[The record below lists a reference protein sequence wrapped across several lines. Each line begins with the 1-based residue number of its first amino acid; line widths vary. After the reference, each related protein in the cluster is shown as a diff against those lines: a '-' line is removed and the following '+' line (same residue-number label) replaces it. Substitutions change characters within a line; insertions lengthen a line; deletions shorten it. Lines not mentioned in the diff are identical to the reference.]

1 MISIQKRH
9 SFRGWR
15 LAAASVPIFL
25 APVALAAEHE
35 HREHDAHAH
44 GHGTLDIVVEGDQAL
59 IELRIPAVNVVG
71 FEHAPRDDA
80 EHEAVR
86 RALEPLRDGGS
97 LFMLSAD
104 ADCAVEEAAADIVS
118 LSDEHHHD
126 EGDHEAD
133 EHAVHDD
140 EHEAHEDEH
149 AAHEDE
155 HEAHDDEH
163 EAHEDEGSETAAGE
177 EEHSE
182 LRATYRFRCD
192 APEQLSQVDVRVFEH
207 LHDVEEISAR
217 VVTPTAQSATDL
229 HPGSTAVAL
238 AP

>member
-133 EHAVHDD
+133 EHA
-140 EHEAHEDEH
+140 
-149 AAHEDE
+149 AHEDE
-155 HEAHDDEH
+155 HEAHEDEH

>member
-1 MISIQKRH
+1 M
-9 SFRGWR
+9 
-15 LAAASVPIFL
+15 FL
-25 APVALAAEHE
+25 APVALATEHE

-97 LFMLSAD
+97 LFALSAD
-104 ADCAVEEAAADIVS
+104 ADCAVEEATADIVS
-118 LSDEHHHD
+118 LSD
-126 EGDHEAD
+126 HEAD
-133 EHAVHDD
+133 EHAAHDD

-149 AAHEDE
+149 AAH
-155 HEAHDDEH
+155 DDEH
-163 EAHEDEGSETAAGE
+163 EAHEDEHAEHGDEHAEHEDEGSETAVGE

-182 LRATYRFRCD
+182 LQATYRFRCG
-192 APEQLSQVDVRVFEH
+192 APEQLSQVDVRLFEH
-207 LHDVEEISAR
+207 LHDVEEISVR
-217 VVTPTAQSATDL
+217 VVTPTVQSATDL

-238 AP
+238 TP

>member
-71 FEHAPRDDA
+71 FEHTPRDDA

-86 RALEPLRDGGS
+86 RALEPLRDGDS
-97 LFMLSAD
+97 LFALSAD
-104 ADCAVEEAAADIVS
+104 ADCAVEEATADIVS

-133 EHAVHDD
+133 EHA
-140 EHEAHEDEH
+140 
-149 AAHEDE
+149 AHEDE

-163 EAHEDEGSETAAGE
+163 AAHEDEESETAAGE

-182 LRATYRFRCD
+182 LRATYRFRCN
-192 APEQLSQVDVRVFEH
+192 APEQLNQVDVRVFEH
-207 LHDVEEISAR
+207 LHGVEEISAR
-217 VVTPTAQSATDL
+217 VVTPTSQSATDL
-229 HPGSTAVAL
+229 DPGSTAVAL

>member
-9 SFRGWR
+9 PFRGWR

-59 IELRIPAVNVVG
+59 IELRIPTVNVVG

-86 RALEPLRDGGS
+86 RALGPLRDGAS
-97 LFMLSAD
+97 LFALSAD
-104 ADCAVEEAAADIVS
+104 ADCAVEVAAADIVS
-118 LSDEHHHD
+118 LSDDDLRD

-133 EHAVHDD
+133 ED
-140 EHEAHEDEH
+140 ENAE
-149 AAHEDE
+149 
-155 HEAHDDEH
+155 
-163 EAHEDEGSETAAGE
+163 HEDEGSETAAGE

-182 LRATYRFRCD
+182 LQATYRFRCG
-192 APEQLSQVDVRVFEH
+192 APERLSQVDVRLFEY
-207 LHDVEEISAR
+207 LHDVEEISVR

-238 AP
+238 SP

>member
-1 MISIQKRH
+1 MISVQKRH
-9 SFRGWR
+9 SFRSWR

-25 APVALAAEHE
+25 ATVALAAEHE

-86 RALEPLRDGGS
+86 RALEPLQDGGS
-97 LFMLSAD
+97 LFALSAD
-104 ADCAVEEAAADIVS
+104 ADCAVEAAAADIVS
-118 LSDEHHHD
+118 LSEDDHHD

-133 EHAVHDD
+133 EHA
-140 EHEAHEDEH
+140 AHEDEH

-155 HEAHDDEH
+155 HEAHEDEH
-163 EAHEDEGSETAAGE
+163 AEHDDEGSETAAGE

-182 LRATYRFRCD
+182 LQATYLFRCG
-192 APEQLSQVDVRVFEH
+192 APAQLGQIDVRLFEH
-207 LHDVEEISAR
+207 LHDVEEISVR

>member
-1 MISIQKRH
+1 M
-9 SFRGWR
+9 
-15 LAAASVPIFL
+15 FL

-97 LFMLSAD
+97 MFALSAD
-104 ADCAVEEAAADIVS
+104 ADCAIEEAAADIVS
-118 LSDEHHHD
+118 LSDEGHHD

-133 EHAVHDD
+133 EHA
-140 EHEAHEDEH
+140 EHEDEH
-149 AAHEDE
+149 AAH
-155 HEAHDDEH
+155 DDEH
-163 EAHEDEGSETAAGE
+163 AAHEDEGSETAAGE

-192 APEQLSQVDVRVFEH
+192 APEQLSRVDVRLFEH

>member
-44 GHGTLDIVVEGDQAL
+44 GHGTLDIVAEGDQAL

-80 EHEAVR
+80 EHDAVR

-97 LFMLSAD
+97 LFALSAD
-104 ADCAVEEAAADIVS
+104 ADCAIEEAAADIVS

-133 EHAVHDD
+133 EH
-140 EHEAHEDEH
+140 
-149 AAHEDE
+149 
-155 HEAHDDEH
+155 EAHDDEH
-163 EAHEDEGSETAAGE
+163 AAHDDEHAAHEDEGSETAAGA

-192 APEQLSQVDVRVFEH
+192 APEQLSQVDVRLFEH

>member
-1 MISIQKRH
+1 MNSIQKPH
-9 SFRGWR
+9 SFRSWR

-80 EHEAVR
+80 EHEA
-86 RALEPLRDGGS
+86 
-97 LFMLSAD
+97 
-104 ADCAVEEAAADIVS
+104 
-118 LSDEHHHD
+118 
-126 EGDHEAD
+126 D
-133 EHAVHDD
+133 EHA
-140 EHEAHEDEH
+140 
-149 AAHEDE
+149 
-155 HEAHDDEH
+155 AHDDEH
-163 EAHEDEGSETAAGE
+163 EVHDDEHAAHDDDEHAAHDDEGSEAAAGE

-192 APEQLSQVDVRVFEH
+192 APEQLSQVDVRLFEH

-229 HPGSTAVAL
+229 HPGSTPVAL

>member
-1 MISIQKRH
+1 VISIQKRR

-133 EHAVHDD
+133 EHA
-140 EHEAHEDEH
+140 
-149 AAHEDE
+149 
-155 HEAHDDEH
+155 AHDDEH
-163 EAHEDEGSETAAGE
+163 EAHEHEGSETGAGE

>member
-1 MISIQKRH
+1 MTSNQKRH
-9 SFRGWR
+9 AFRGWR

-35 HREHDAHAH
+35 HREHGAHAH
-44 GHGTLDIVVEGDQAL
+44 GHGTLDIVVEGDQAVF
-59 IELRIPAVNVVG
+59 ELRIPAVNVVG

-80 EHEAVR
+80 EHETVR
-86 RALEPLRDGGS
+86 RALEPLRDAGS
-97 LFMLSAD
+97 LFSLSVD
-104 ADCAVEEAAADIVS
+104 ADCAVEEAAANIVS
-118 LSDEHHHD
+118 LSDDDHHD

-133 EHAVHDD
+133 EHAAHEDDHHDEGD
-140 EHEAHEDEH
+140 HEADEH

-155 HEAHDDEH
+155 GTE
-163 EAHEDEGSETAAGE
+163 SAAGA

-182 LRATYRFRCD
+182 LRATYRFRCG
-192 APEQLSQVDVRVFEH
+192 APEQLNQVDVLVFEH

-217 VVTPTAQSATDL
+217 VVTPTAQSATNLDA
-229 HPGSTAVAL
+229 GSTAVAL

>member
-1 MISIQKRH
+1 MTSVQKPH
-9 SFRGWR
+9 AFRGWR

-35 HREHDAHAH
+35 HREHGAHAH
-44 GHGTLDIVVEGDQAL
+44 GHGTLDIVVEGDQAVF
-59 IELRIPAVNVVG
+59 ELRIPAVNVVG

-80 EHEAVR
+80 EHETVR
-86 RALEPLRDGGS
+86 RALEPLRDAGS
-97 LFMLSAD
+97 LFVLSTD

-118 LSDEHHHD
+118 LSDDDHHD
-126 EGDHEAD
+126 EGDHEA
-133 EHAVHDD
+133 
-140 EHEAHEDEH
+140 DEH

-155 HEAHDDEH
+155 HEAHDDEGT
-163 EAHEDEGSETAAGE
+163 ESAAGE

-182 LRATYRFRCD
+182 LHATYRFRCG
-192 APEQLSQVDVRVFEH
+192 APEQLNQVDVRVFEH

-229 HPGSTAVAL
+229 DAGSTTVAL

>member
-25 APVALAAEHE
+25 ATVALAAEHE
-35 HREHDAHAH
+35 QREHDAHAH

-86 RALEPLRDGGS
+86 RALEPLQDGGS
-97 LFMLSAD
+97 LFALSAD
-104 ADCAVEEAAADIVS
+104 ADCAVEEAAADIVN
-118 LSDEHHHD
+118 LSEDDHHD

-133 EHAVHDD
+133 EHA
-140 EHEAHEDEH
+140 AHEDEH
-149 AAHEDE
+149 AE
-155 HEAHDDEH
+155 HD
-163 EAHEDEGSETAAGE
+163 DEGSETAAGE

-182 LRATYRFRCD
+182 LQANYRFRCG
-192 APEQLSQVDVRVFEH
+192 APTQLSQIDVRLFEH
-207 LHDVEEISAR
+207 LHDVEEISVR

>member
-15 LAAASVPIFL
+15 LAAASVPMFL
-25 APVALAAEHE
+25 APVALATEHE

-97 LFMLSAD
+97 LFALSAD

-118 LSDEHHHD
+118 LSD
-126 EGDHEAD
+126 HEAD
-133 EHAVHDD
+133 EHAAHDD

-149 AAHEDE
+149 AEHGDE
-155 HEAHDDEH
+155 HAE
-163 EAHEDEGSETAAGE
+163 HEDEGSETAVGE

-182 LRATYRFRCD
+182 LQATYRFRCG
-192 APEQLSQVDVRVFEH
+192 APEQLSQVDVRLFEH

-217 VVTPTAQSATDL
+217 VVTPTVQSATDL
-229 HPGSTAVAL
+229 RPGSTAVAL
-238 AP
+238 TP